1 MMKLKSKHWGSVSL
15 QEPEVVVVGG
25 VVTVAVG
32 HILHV
37 TGHTV
42 DAVLVSK
49 HAVKMKSKSEHLG
62 SDSQQPS

>member
-15 QEPEVVVVGG
+15 QEPEVVVGG